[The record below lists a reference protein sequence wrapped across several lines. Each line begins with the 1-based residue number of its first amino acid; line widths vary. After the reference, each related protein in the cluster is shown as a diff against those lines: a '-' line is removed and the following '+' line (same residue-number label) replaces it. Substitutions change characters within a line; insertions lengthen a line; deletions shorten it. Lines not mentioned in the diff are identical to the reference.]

1 MVTPVMMS
9 FSSSRHLL
17 MRARL
22 LRSNK
27 GLVIFLYVC
36 VLERGTSESP
46 ELPEAPLN
54 FNWEGREMSS
64 MFHVFLPKQIRTK
77 LTCSGE
83 ESVDAEESNVVE
95 ETLGVKAE
103 TENGLC
109 QFITSSFFTC
119 QFITKPSSLSFT

>member
-1 MVTPVMMS
+1 M
-9 FSSSRHLL
+9 
-17 MRARL
+17 
-22 LRSNK
+22 
-27 GLVIFLYVC
+27 YVC

-46 ELPEAPLN
+46 ELPEAPVN
-54 FNWEGREMSS
+54 FNWEGRERSS
-64 MFHVFLPKQIRTK
+64 TFHVLLPRQIRTK

-83 ESVDAEESNVVE
+83 ESVDGEESNVVE

-109 QFITSSFFTC
+109 TVC

>member
-1 MVTPVMMS
+1 MMS

-22 LRSNK
+22 LRSSK

-46 ELPEAPLN
+46 ELPEAPVN
-54 FNWEGREMSS
+54 FNWEGRERSS
-64 MFHVFLPKQIRTK
+64 TFHVLLPRQIRTK

-83 ESVDAEESNVVE
+83 ESVDGEESNVVE

-109 QFITSSFFTC
+109 TVC